1 MDSQPSEPEAD
12 GPQPL
17 KPPPGAARP
26 AGVAGADHWRSNH
39 FSSEVVIDLVA
50 ARRVREMVSTL
61 IGSPGQGLYGSLRV
75 SNGSPR
81 DSCRVAV

>member
-26 AGVAGADHWRSNH
+26 AGVAGSDYWRSNH
-39 FSSEVVIDLVA
+39 FSSVVVIDLVA

-61 IGSPGQGLYGSLRV
+61 IRSPGQGHGSLRV
-75 SNGSPR
+75 SNGSPL